1 LKKQLKTVSDK
12 SMQKDLLGAHFSIA
26 GGLEKALGEAAGY
39 QCGACQ
45 IFTKN
50 ANTWRERTITPEEV
64 RRFAMEREAHHI
76 VSVAS
81 HTSYLINLAAA
92 EPEAAEKSRQALAR
106 EMERSQQLGLA
117 YVVLHP
123 GAHKGLGEAAGIRN
137 VSEAITRVLDGMK
150 GPGPMLLLETTAGQG
165 TSLGHRFEQL
175 AEIMDQVRRPELMG
189 VCLDTS
195 HIFAAG
201 YDIRSSRAYE
211 KTMAEFDDRV
221 GLERLKL
228 MHLNDSKKELGTR
241 VDRHAHI
248 GQGHIGPEAFRLIM
262 NDSRLAGIPKILE
275 TPKEKGGEDWDAVNL
290 KVLREMVGE
299 TR

>member
-1 LKKQLKTVSDK
+1 MKKTFKVASEKTVV
-12 SMQKDLLGAHFSIA
+12 KDLLGAHFSIA
-26 GGLEKALGEAAGY
+26 GGLEKALREAAGY
-39 QCGACQ
+39 NCGACQ

-50 ANTWRERTITPEEV
+50 ANTWRERIISGEEA
-64 RRFAMEREAHHI
+64 RRFAMEREANHI

-81 HTSYLINLAAA
+81 HTSYLINLAAQ
-92 EPEAAEKSRQALAR
+92 EPETAEKSRTALAH
-106 EMERSQQLGLA
+106 EMERSRLLGLSF
-117 YVVLHP
+117 VVLHP
-123 GAHKGLGEAAGIRN
+123 GAHKGLGETEGIRN
-137 VSEAITRVLDGMK
+137 VSEAITGVLDSIQ

-175 AEIMDQVRRPELMG
+175 AEILDQVRRPERMG

-201 YDIRSSRAYE
+201 YDIRSSHSYRE
-211 KTMAEFDDRV
+211 TMARFDGII
-221 GLERLKL
+221 GLERLEL
-228 MHLNDSKKELGTR
+228 LHLNDSKKELGTR

-248 GQGHIGPEAFRLIM
+248 GRGCIGPDAFRLIM

-290 KVLREMVGE
+290 KVLRGMVGL
-299 TR
+299 